1 MSATISG
8 YVRSVECGGYAD
20 MCDTLPC
27 VTTNHCQGHDDY
39 PLVGSLISALKDHE
53 PEALF
58 YGLVDP
64 TALLHSDIVSS
75 LHAIA
80 NAQSSGVL
88 RPQALVV
95 GRTVVPSA
103 AINQAAVAQA
113 VRGDPVAL
121 HTALHDLAMHG
132 KLRPADE
139 MDYVFVSRSAWDW
152 DAAPPIM

>member
-1 MSATISG
+1 M
-8 YVRSVECGGYAD
+8 VV
-20 MCDTLPC
+20 C
-27 VTTNHCQGHDDY
+27 VNVCPQGHDQF
-39 PLVGSLISALKDHE
+39 PLVGSLISVLKEHE

-75 LHAIA
+75 LHSIA

-95 GRTVVPSA
+95 GRTVVPA
-103 AINQAAVAQA
+103 AVINQAAVAQA

-132 KLRPADE
+132 QLRPADE
-139 MDYVFVSRSAWDW
+139 MDYLFVSRSAWDW
-152 DAAPPIM
+152 DVAPPIM